1 MNTIFLRKNAFR
13 VLSISAVAVLGVS
26 VPAFAQV
33 AENTS
38 SQQLTSSSG
47 TEASPQVT
55 TIEVENFY
63 PNVFTPSIEK
73 SSVSENTMA
82 SAAMVDSIQPIQNNT
97 QQETSNNVVVT
108 PVPGTTAT
116 SSAALVTPQETQT
129 QVKPSTSKV
138 AQSDIT
144 TVDPGRRTRG
154 GSSYIGIGGNI
165 GLGGDSA
172 LGDGNFMV
180 LSKIG
185 LTRVLSARPSA
196 VIGDDTAILIPVTYD
211 FSFSSVDPFS
221 EPLPIA
227 PYVGAGVAIETSDD
241 ADVAFLLTGGID
253 VPISSRFTATA
264 AINAAFFDDTDVGLA
279 IGIGYNFGS
288 LFGR

>member
-1 MNTIFLRKNAFR
+1 MNTIFYRKNASC
-13 VLSISAVAVLGVS
+13 VLSISAIAVLGVS
-26 VPAFAQV
+26 VPAVAQV
-33 AENTS
+33 VETTNGE
-38 SQQLTSSSG
+38 QLTLSSG
-47 TEASPQVT
+47 TEAIPQAT
-55 TIEVENFY
+55 SIEVENFY
-63 PNVFTPSIEK
+63 PNAFTPSVEP
-73 SSVSENTMA
+73 SSVTENTIA
-82 SAAMVDSIQPIQNNT
+82 SAAERLQVQQIQNNT
-97 QQETSNNVVVT
+97 QQETSNNVVT
-108 PVPGTTAT
+108 PVPGTTTT
-116 SSAALVTPQETQT
+116 SSAALVTPQETKT

-144 TVDPGRRTRG
+144 TIDPGRRTRG

-172 LGDGNFMV
+172 LSDGNFMV

-185 LTRVLSARPSA
+185 LTRVLSARPAA
-196 VIGDDTAILIPVTYD
+196 VIGDNTAILIPVTYD

-241 ADVAFLLTGGID
+241 ADIAFLLTGGVD

-264 AINAAFFDDTDVGLA
+264 AVNAAFFDDIDVGLA
-279 IGIGYNFGS
+279 IGIGYNFRS

>member
-1 MNTIFLRKNAFR
+1 MNTIFFRKNSFC
-13 VLSISAVAVLGVS
+13 VLSISAIVATSVS
-26 VPAFAQV
+26 VPAVAQV
-33 AENTS
+33 VNTTNGEQLRAS
-38 SQQLTSSSG
+38 SADLNQVQQ
-47 TEASPQVT
+47 V
-55 TIEVENFY
+55 
-63 PNVFTPSIEK
+63 
-73 SSVSENTMA
+73 
-82 SAAMVDSIQPIQNNT
+82 QNHT
-97 QQETSNNVVVT
+97 QQETSNNVVT
-108 PVPGTTAT
+108 PVPGTTTT
-116 SSAALVTPQETQT
+116 SSAALVTPQETEI

-172 LGDGNFMV
+172 LSDGNFMV

-211 FSFSSVDPFS
+211 FSFRSVDPFS

-227 PYVGAGVAIETSDD
+227 PYLGAGVAIETSDD

-253 VPISSRFTATA
+253 VPISSQFTATA
-264 AINAAFFDDTDVGLA
+264 AINAAFFDDIDVGLA
-279 IGIGYNFGS
+279 IGIGYNFGN

>member
-1 MNTIFLRKNAFR
+1 MNTIFFRKNSFC
-13 VLSISAVAVLGVS
+13 VLSISAIVATSFS
-26 VPAFAQV
+26 VPAVAQV
-33 AENTS
+33 VDTTNGE
-38 SQQLTSSSG
+38 QLRASSG
-47 TEASPQVT
+47 TEASART
-55 TIEVENFY
+55 TSIKVEHFY
-63 PNVFTPSIEK
+63 PNVFTSYVEK
-73 SSVSENTMA
+73 SSVPDHTVA
-82 SAAMVDSIQPIQNNT
+82 SAADLNQVQQVQNNT
-97 QQETSNNVVVT
+97 QQETSNNVVT
-108 PVPGTTAT
+108 PVPGTTTT
-116 SSAALVTPQETQT
+116 SSAALVTPQETET

-172 LGDGNFMV
+172 LSDGNFMV

-211 FSFSSVDPFS
+211 LSFRSVDPFS

-227 PYVGAGVAIETSDD
+227 PYLGAGVAIETSDD

-253 VPISSRFTATA
+253 VPISSQFTATA
-264 AINAAFFDDTDVGLA
+264 AINAAFFDDIDVGLA

>member
-1 MNTIFLRKNAFR
+1 MNTIFLRKNSFR
-13 VLSISAVAVLGVS
+13 VLSISAVAVLGIS
-26 VPAFAQV
+26 VPAVAQV
-33 AENTS
+33 ENTTS
-38 SQQLTSSSG
+38 GEQLIVSSG
-47 TEASPQVT
+47 TEVSPQVT
-55 TIEVENFY
+55 ALEVENFY
-63 PNVFTPSIEK
+63 PNVFTPSVEQ
-73 SSVSENTMA
+73 SSVPETTIA
-82 SAAMVDSIQPIQNNT
+82 STANVDPVQEVKNNI
-97 QQETSNNVVVT
+97 QQEPSNNNVVT

-116 SSAALVTPQETQT
+116 TSAALVTPQETEAR
-129 QVKPSTSKV
+129 VKPSASKV

-172 LGDGNFMV
+172 LSDGNFMV

-227 PYVGAGVAIETSDD
+227 PFVGAGVAIETSDD

-253 VPISSRFTATA
+253 VPISSQFTATA
-264 AINAAFFDDTDVGLA
+264 AINAAFFDETDVGLA
-279 IGIGYNFGS
+279 IGIGYNFGR

>member
-1 MNTIFLRKNAFR
+1 MNTIFFRKNAFCL
-13 VLSISAVAVLGVS
+13 LSLSAVALLGVS
-26 VPAFAQV
+26 VPAVAQV
-33 AENTS
+33 ADTANGE
-38 SQQLTSSSG
+38 QLTLSSG
-47 TEASPQVT
+47 TEVSPQT
-55 TIEVENFY
+55 TPVEVENFY
-63 PNVFTPSIEK
+63 PNVFTPSVQE
-73 SSVSENTMA
+73 SSVPENTVA
-82 SAAMVDSIQPIQNNT
+82 SAGELNRVQPVQNHT
-97 QQETSNNVVVT
+97 QPETSNNVVT
-108 PVPGTTAT
+108 PVPGTTFT
-116 SSAALVTPQETQT
+116 SSAVLVTPQNTETQL
-129 QVKPSTSKV
+129 KPSTSQV

-185 LTRVLSARPSA
+185 LTRVLSARPSV

-211 FSFSSVDPFS
+211 FSFRSIDPFS

-227 PYVGAGVAIETSDD
+227 PYLGAGVAIETSDD

-253 VPISSRFTATA
+253 VPISSQFTATA
-264 AINAAFFDDTDVGLA
+264 AVNAAFFDNTDVGLA

>member
-1 MNTIFLRKNAFR
+1 MTPSFEIEASPEATSVEVGRFYPPNAFSSS
-13 VLSISAVAVLGVS
+13 VEQSS
-26 VPAFAQV
+26 VP
-33 AENTS
+33 EN
-38 SQQLTSSSG
+38 
-47 TEASPQVT
+47 TEASAAELEQV
-55 TIEVENFY
+55 
-63 PNVFTPSIEK
+63 
-73 SSVSENTMA
+73 
-82 SAAMVDSIQPIQNNT
+82 QPVQNNT
-97 QQETSNNVVVT
+97 QEENFNNVVT
-108 PVPGTTAT
+108 PVPGTTNA
-116 SSAALVTPQETQT
+116 SSAALVTPQQTETQVV
-129 QVKPSTSKV
+129 QSAPQV

-144 TVDPGRRTRG
+144 TIDPGRTTRG

-172 LGDGNFMV
+172 LSDGNFMV

-185 LTRVLSARPSA
+185 LTRVLSARPAA

-211 FSFSSVDPFS
+211 FSFRSVDPFS

-253 VPISSRFTATA
+253 VPISSQFTATA